1 MVGTF
6 RYVSSAAFYCS
17 AFAFKAS
24 LAGTLSVVRADQRL
38 LLAIGSGALACHAS
52 GVAKIARV
60 GLAGVGPSVSAA
72 VSFVVSFA

>member
-38 LLAIGSGALACHAS
+38 LLAIGSGALACHDQAWQRS
-52 GVAKIARV
+52 R
-60 GLAGVGPSVSAA
+60 GLGSPELVPPFQPQSHS
-72 VSFVVSFA
+72 